1 MRTMILDCT
10 LTDEEKIERG
20 EALSTMVQD
29 LKALEEEKKAVGT
42 EFKERIDN
50 KAFEARYLAKVIKQG
65 YEERVVEVVEV
76 DEVKDH
82 KMRVVQIFRTDTGAM
97 VSSRSMAIEDA
108 QEEMFNDNRHDGKI
122 TLLGGGKHN

>member
-1 MRTMILDCT
+1 MRTMMLDCT
-10 LTDEEKIERG
+10 LTDQEKIERG

-65 YEERVVEVVEV
+65 YEERVVEV

-82 KMRVVQIFRTDTGAM
+82 KRRVVEIFRTDTGAL

-122 TLLGGGKHN
+122 TLLGGGRHN

>member
-1 MRTMILDCT
+1 MLDCT
-10 LTDEEKIERG
+10 LTDQEKIERG

-65 YEERVVEVVEV
+65 YEERVVEV

-82 KMRVVQIFRTDTGAM
+82 KRRVVEIFRTDTGAL

-122 TLLGGGKHN
+122 TLLGGGRHN